1 MLSYSVNKTELS
13 DESKQLIKD
22 IKEKKLQTPVE
33 ILKFLQKILVKSRTL
48 DVADISPAP
57 EGQANYICVD
67 RENVLQSTF
76 TELES
81 ITDYHVTFEIAI
93 LEEMAKDF
101 GRPRKEWIALVNK
114 AIKEKYFDN
123 GLRDLLAD

>member
-1 MLSYSVNKTELS
+1 M
-13 DESKQLIKD
+13 
-22 IKEKKLQTPVE
+22 
-33 ILKFLQKILVKSRTL
+33 
-48 DVADISPAP
+48 
-57 EGQANYICVD
+57 D

-76 TELES
+76 IELES

-123 GLRDLLAD
+123 GLRDLLADEYFFVGVMIAKARF

>member
-1 MLSYSVNKTELS
+1 M
-13 DESKQLIKD
+13 
-22 IKEKKLQTPVE
+22 
-33 ILKFLQKILVKSRTL
+33 
-48 DVADISPAP
+48 
-57 EGQANYICVD
+57 D

-76 TELES
+76 IELES

-101 GRPRKEWIALVNK
+101 GRPRKEWITIVNK

-123 GLRDLLAD
+123 GLRDLLADEYFFVCVMIAKARF